1 MARTPFIG
9 LIAALLLAGCGRSNR
24 IVVGSKNFTEQV
36 ILGEIVAQQI
46 ERRLGATVD
55 RKLNLGGTLLAHQ
68 SLITGQIDVYP
79 EYTGTAL
86 MEILKLPA
94 SSDAAAVENR
104 VRSEYRSRWNVEWM
118 PPLGFN
124 NTFAMVVDGGFAT
137 LTEAAQRTT
146 GWKLGV
152 GYEFLTRADGLP
164 GLLSTYHLPLDGTPR
179 SMDLGLLYQ
188 ALKQKQVDMVA
199 GSATDGLISALGL
212 TTLRDDKGYFPPYE
226 ASLAVRGAA
235 VEANPALRTALAEL
249 SGKIST
255 DQMRKMNYQVDGEHR
270 VVKDVA
276 KTFLESLPH

>member
-1 MARTPFIG
+1 MARTAYCC
-9 LIAALLLAGCGRSNR
+9 LIALLLAGCGRSDH

-46 ERRLGATVD
+46 ERRLGASVD

-68 SLITGQIDVYP
+68 SLLAGQIDVYP

-94 SSDAAAVENR
+94 SSDAAAVANR
-104 VRSEYRSRWNVEWM
+104 VRSEYQSRWKIEWM

-124 NTFAMVVDGGFAT
+124 NTFAMVVAGGFDT
-137 LTEAAQRTT
+137 LSAAAGRSKP
-146 GWKLGV
+146 WKLGV

-188 ALKQKQVDMVA
+188 ALKQGQVDMVA
-199 GSATDGLISALGL
+199 GSATDGLIAAMGL
-212 TTLRDDKGYFPPYE
+212 TTLRDDKSYFPPYE

-235 VEANPALRTALAEL
+235 LQAKPGLREALAEL

-255 DQMRKMNYQVDGEHR
+255 EQMRKMNYQVDGEHR
-270 VVKDVA
+270 AVKDVA
-276 KTFLESLPH
+276 KAFLETLPR